1 MRYFCFVKILFVA
14 NRMPY
19 PPYRGDKLKIYN
31 LARELSVNHELHLIT
46 IAENQE
52 DLDSVSALQKPLFD
66 ADDSESATSNSGTIK
81 SNSGSA
87 TSNPQDVT
95 QLFDSIQYV
104 YRPKWRSILSSAIGL
119 FSTRPIQVSYFKSKA
134 FAIKLKHLLD
144 NHHFDA
150 IHVQHLRMAQ
160 YFEDGAPSNA
170 ILDLPDAFSL
180 YWKRRELAAKN
191 AFDRAFRSLEYKR
204 LANYE
209 KLMLPKFSK
218 SLVCSAEDRDYLK
231 NAGITNVD
239 VLPNGVNLKSFSPQ
253 GGAAIIKNRILFT
266 GNMDYAPNVDAV
278 QYFVNDIFPLILEQ
292 HPESRFVIAGQ
303 RPVKAV
309 LDLAS
314 DRIEVTGFIENLA
327 SEYAKAN
334 VVVSPLRIGA
344 GTQNK
349 VLEALAMNQA
359 VVCSKVGFLGLG
371 LKSGEGILMGETAQ
385 EFANDVV
392 SILTSEELGKRLGE
406 TGGQHVRSTFAW
418 SGISQQ
424 LLLYFEK
431 IKS

>member
-31 LARELSVNHELHLIT
+31 LARELCVYHELHLIT

-52 DLDSVSALQKPLFD
+52 DLDSVSALQKPFFLDD
-66 ADDSESATSNSGTIK
+66 AAAQTFNPGATTNNDRST
-81 SNSGSA
+81 
-87 TSNPQDVT
+87 TTNPNEGI

-119 FSTRPIQVSYFKSKA
+119 FSKRPIQVSYFRSKA

-144 NHHFDA
+144 HQHFDA

-180 YWKRRELAAKN
+180 YWKRRESAAKN
-191 AFDRAFRSLEYKR
+191 PFDKAFRGLEYKR

-218 SLVCSAEDRDYLK
+218 SLVCSTEDRDYLI

-253 GGAAIIKNRILFT
+253 GSDAIIKNRILFT

-278 QYFVNDIFPLILEQ
+278 QYFVDEIFPLILEK
-292 HPESRFVIAGQ
+292 HPESHFVIAGQ

-327 SEYAKAN
+327 SEYGKAN

-385 EFANDVV
+385 EFANHVV
-392 SILTSEELGKRLGE
+392 SILTSEELRKRLGE

-424 LLLYFEK
+424 LLSYFEK

>member
-1 MRYFCFVKILFVA
+1 
-14 NRMPY
+14 
-19 PPYRGDKLKIYN
+19 
-31 LARELSVNHELHLIT
+31 
-46 IAENQE
+46 
-52 DLDSVSALQKPLFD
+52 
-66 ADDSESATSNSGTIK
+66 
-81 SNSGSA
+81 
-87 TSNPQDVT
+87 
-95 QLFDSIQYV
+95 
-104 YRPKWRSILSSAIGL
+104 
-119 FSTRPIQVSYFKSKA
+119 
-134 FAIKLKHLLD
+134 
-144 NHHFDA
+144 
-150 IHVQHLRMAQ
+150 MAQ

-180 YWKRRELAAKN
+180 YWKRRESAAKN
-191 AFDRAFRSLEYKR
+191 PFDKAFRSLEYNR

-209 KLMLPKFSK
+209 KSMLPKFAQ
-218 SLVCSAEDRDYLK
+218 SLVCSTEDRDYLI
-231 NAGITNVD
+231 NAGINNVD
-239 VLPNGVNLKSFSPQ
+239 VLPNGVSLKSFSPQ
-253 GGAAIIKNRILFT
+253 GSDAIIKNRILFT

-278 QYFVNDIFPLILEQ
+278 QYFVDEIFPLILEK
-292 HPESRFVIAGQ
+292 HPESHFVIAGQ

-314 DRIEVTGFIENLA
+314 DRIEVTGFIEDL
-327 SEYAKAN
+327 SLEYAKAN

-371 LKSGEGILMGETAQ
+371 LKSGEGILMGETAH
-385 EFANDVV
+385 EFANHVV
-392 SILTSEELGKRLGE
+392 SILTSEELRKRLGE

-424 LLLYFEK
+424 LLSYFEK

>member
-1 MRYFCFVKILFVA
+1 MRYFCYVKILFVA

-31 LARELSVNHELHLIT
+31 LATELSANHELHLIT

-52 DLDSVSALQKPLFD
+52 DLDSISALQKPLF
-66 ADDSESATSNSGTIK
+66 T
-81 SNSGSA
+81 
-87 TSNPQDVT
+87 
-95 QLFDSIQYV
+95 SIQYV
-104 YRPKWRSILSSAIGL
+104 YRPKWRSALSAALGL
-119 FSTRPIQVSYFKSKA
+119 FSKRPIQVSYFRSKA
-134 FAIKLKHLLD
+134 FAQKLKQLLD
-144 NHHFDA
+144 DHDFDA

-160 YFEDGAPSNA
+160 YFEEGAPSNT

-191 AFDRAFRSLEYKR
+191 PLDKAFRSLEFSR
-204 LANYE
+204 LAQYE
-209 KLMLPKFSK
+209 KWMLPKFPQ
-218 SLVCSAEDRDYLK
+218 SLVCSAEDRDYLI

-253 GGAAIIKNRILFT
+253 GSDAIIKNRILFT

-278 QYFVNDIFPLILEQ
+278 QYFVNDIFPLILEK
-292 HPESRFVIAGQ
+292 HPDSRFVIAGQ

-309 LDLAS
+309 LDLVS

-371 LKSGEGILMGETAQ
+371 LKSGEGILMGDTAQ
-385 EFANDVV
+385 EFATHVV
-392 SILTSEELGKRLGE
+392 SILQSDDLRKNLGE
-406 TGGQHVRSTFAW
+406 TGGLHVRKTFAW
-418 SGISQQ
+418 SGISKQ
-424 LLLYFEK
+424 LLTYFEK
-431 IKS
+431 ITE

>member
-1 MRYFCFVKILFVA
+1 
-14 NRMPY
+14 MPY

-31 LARELSVNHELHLIT
+31 LATELSANHELHLIT
-46 IAENQE
+46 IAESQE
-52 DLDSVSALQKPLFD
+52 DVDSVSVLQKPFFLDD
-66 ADDSESATSNSGTIK
+66 AAAQTFNPGATTNNDRST
-81 SNSGSA
+81 
-87 TSNPQDVT
+87 TTNPNEGI

-119 FSTRPIQVSYFKSKA
+119 FSKRPIQVSFFRSKP
-134 FAIKLKHLLD
+134 FANKLEHLLD
-144 NHHFDA
+144 NHHFDV

-180 YWKRRELAAKN
+180 YWKRRESAAKN
-191 AFDRAFRSLEYKR
+191 PFDKAFRGLEYKR

-209 KLMLPKFSK
+209 KLMLPKFAQ
-218 SLVCSAEDRDYLK
+218 SLVCSTEDRDYLI

-239 VLPNGVNLKSFSPQ
+239 VLPNGVSLKSFSPQ
-253 GGAAIIKNRILFT
+253 GSDAIIKNRILFT

-278 QYFVNDIFPLILEQ
+278 QYFVDEIFPLILEK
-292 HPESRFVIAGQ
+292 HPESHLVTSGQ
-303 RPVKAV
+303 RPVKAALELV
-309 LDLAS
+309 CN
-314 DRIEVTGFIENLA
+314 RIEVTGFIEDL
-327 SEYAKAN
+327 SLEYAKAN

-371 LKSGEGILMGETAQ
+371 LKSGEGILMGETAH
-385 EFANDVV
+385 EFANHVV
-392 SILTSEELGKRLGE
+392 SILTSEELRKRLGE

-424 LLLYFEK
+424 LLSYFEK

>member
-19 PPYRGDKLKIYN
+19 PPYRGDKLKIFN
-31 LARELSVNHELHLIT
+31 LAKELCVNHELHLIT
-46 IAENQE
+46 VAENQE
-52 DLDSVSALQKPLFD
+52 DLDSVSALQKPFFLDD
-66 ADDSESATSNSGTIK
+66 ATAQTFNPGATTNNDRST
-81 SNSGSA
+81 
-87 TSNPQDVT
+87 TTNPNEGI

-119 FSTRPIQVSYFKSKA
+119 FSKRPIQVSYFRSKA

-144 NHHFDA
+144 HQHFDA

-180 YWKRRELAAKN
+180 YWKRRESAAKN
-191 AFDRAFRSLEYKR
+191 PFDKAFRGLEYKR

-218 SLVCSAEDRDYLK
+218 SLVCSTEDRDYLI

-253 GGAAIIKNRILFT
+253 GSDAIIKNRILFT

-278 QYFVNDIFPLILEQ
+278 QYFVDEIFPLILEK
-292 HPESRFVIAGQ
+292 HPESHFVIAGQ

-385 EFANDVV
+385 EFANHVV
-392 SILTSEELGKRLGE
+392 SILTSEELRKRLGE

-418 SGISQQ
+418 AGISQQ
-424 LLLYFEK
+424 LLSYFEK

>member
-1 MRYFCFVKILFVA
+1 MRYFCYVKILFVA

-31 LARELSVNHELHLIT
+31 LATELSANHELHLIT

-52 DLDSVSALQKPLFD
+52 DLDSISALQKPLF
-66 ADDSESATSNSGTIK
+66 T
-81 SNSGSA
+81 
-87 TSNPQDVT
+87 
-95 QLFDSIQYV
+95 SIQYV
-104 YRPKWRSILSSAIGL
+104 YRPKWRSALSAALGL
-119 FSTRPIQVSYFKSKA
+119 FSKRPIQVSYFRSKA
-134 FAIKLKHLLD
+134 YAQKLKQLLND
-144 NHHFDA
+144 HDFDA

-160 YFEDGAPSNA
+160 YFEEGAPSNA

-191 AFDRAFRSLEYKR
+191 PLDKAFRSLEFSR
-204 LANYE
+204 LAQYE
-209 KLMLPKFSK
+209 KWMLPKFPQ
-218 SLVCSAEDRDYLK
+218 SLVCSAEDRDYLI

-253 GGAAIIKNRILFT
+253 GSDAIIKNRILFT

-278 QYFVNDIFPLILEQ
+278 QYFVNDIFPLILEK
-292 HPESRFVIAGQ
+292 HPDSRFVIAGQ

-309 LDLAS
+309 LDLVS

-371 LKSGEGILMGETAQ
+371 LKSGEGILMGDTAQ
-385 EFANDVV
+385 EFATHVV
-392 SILTSEELGKRLGE
+392 SILQSDDLRKNLGE
-406 TGGQHVRSTFAW
+406 TGGLHVRKTFAW
-418 SGISQQ
+418 SGISKQ
-424 LLLYFEK
+424 LLTYFEK
-431 IKS
+431 ITA

>member
-1 MRYFCFVKILFVA
+1 
-14 NRMPY
+14 MPY

-31 LARELSVNHELHLIT
+31 LARELCVNHELHLIT

-52 DLDSVSALQKPLFD
+52 DLDSVSALQKPFFLDDD
-66 ADDSESATSNSGTIK
+66 AAQTFNPGATTNNDRST
-81 SNSGSA
+81 
-87 TSNPQDVT
+87 TTNPNEGI

-119 FSTRPIQVSYFKSKA
+119 FSKRPIQVSYFRSKA
-134 FAIKLKHLLD
+134 FATKLKHLLD
-144 NHHFDA
+144 HQHFDA
-150 IHVQHLRMAQ
+150 IHVQHLRMSQ

-180 YWKRRELAAKN
+180 YWKRRESAAKN
-191 AFDRAFRSLEYKR
+191 PFDKAFRGLEYKR

-218 SLVCSAEDRDYLK
+218 SLVCSTEDRDYLI

-253 GGAAIIKNRILFT
+253 GSDAIIKNRILFT

-278 QYFVNDIFPLILEQ
+278 QYFVDEIFPLILEK
-292 HPESRFVIAGQ
+292 HSESHFVIAGQ

-327 SEYAKAN
+327 SEYGKAN

-385 EFANDVV
+385 EFANHVV
-392 SILTSEELGKRLGE
+392 SILTSEELRKRLGE

-424 LLLYFEK
+424 LLSYFEK